1 MLEGVGSI
9 CEKSLVFIL
18 IALADH
24 GKDLN
29 RSELVVVVFLK
40 IKL

>member
-29 RSELVVVVFLK
+29 REVNWLWLCF
-40 IKL
+40 